1 MSLQTPL
8 GRVRGLGSAGNG
20 VHHWWVQRLTALALV
35 PLAIWLLVSLLT
47 LPALDFVTVV
57 TWIAGTWTASLL
69 TLFVLIAC
77 WHSSLGIQV
86 IFEDY
91 VQDHGLK
98 TLILVLSGFVH
109 AVLAAL
115 GVFAVLRIAF
125 GSPL

>member
-1 MSLQTPL
+1 MSLQSPL
-8 GRVRGLGSAGNG
+8 GRVRGLGAAGNG

-35 PLAIWLLVSLLT
+35 PLAVWLLVSLLS
-47 LPALDFVTVV
+47 LPSLDFVTLVS
-57 TWIAGTWTASLL
+57 WIAGTWTASLL
-69 TLFVLIAC
+69 TLFVLIAA
-77 WHSSLGIQV
+77 WHSSLGLQV

-91 VQDHGLK
+91 VHDHGLK
-98 TLILVLSGFVH
+98 TVSLVLSGFIH

>member
-20 VHHWWVQRLTALALV
+20 VHHWWVQRLTSLALV
-35 PLAIWLLVSLLT
+35 PLAVWLLVSLLT
-47 LPALDFVTVV
+47 LPALDFVTLVS
-57 TWIAGTWTASLL
+57 WMAGTWTASLL

-86 IFEDY
+86 ILEDY
-91 VQDHGLK
+91 VHEAGLK
-98 TLILVLSGFVH
+98 TLSLVLSGFIH
-109 AVLAAL
+109 AVLAAV